1 MLDAMTPPVPPTHHL
16 NLPFFNAEH
25 QTLASEL
32 ATWVQ
37 QQTVDEHDDRRACR
51 EWVRLL
57 GDAGWLKY
65 CVPAEFGGAL
75 PKLDSRALV
84 ILRETLAF
92 HSPLADF
99 AFAMQGLGSGAITL
113 AGTPAQQAAYL
124 PHVASGRKIAAFALS
139 EADAG
144 SDAGAMKTVANYVGS
159 TGTSGTISCENGS
172 KACAA
177 ERSGQVKEETA
188 QRAGDTKQN
197 ALPHRL
203 VEDGFYSLSG
213 SKTWIS
219 NGGLADY
226 YCVFA
231 KTDPQAGTRGI
242 TPFIVDAN
250 TPGLDASEHIEVM
263 APHPL
268 ATLKFT
274 DCRVPATAMLGELNG
289 GFKLAMQTLDIF
301 RASVAGAA
309 LGMARRAPAEAVSYA
324 KARPMFGQRVSDFQ
338 LTQAKLGEMAALI
351 DAGAMLTYRA
361 AWMRDA
367 MGTATPATAQAYTAA
382 AAMAKMTATENA
394 SRVIDMALQM
404 HGGMGVKV
412 GTRVEHLYRDIRSLR
427 IYEGATE
434 VQQLIIGKSVLK
446 ASL

>member
-1 MLDAMTPPVPPTHHL
+1 MSRAPISHL
-16 NLPFFNAEH
+16 NLPFFDPAH
-25 QTLASEL
+25 QSLARDLSD
-32 ATWVQ
+32 WVPA
-37 QQTVDEHDDRRACR
+37 QTVDERDDRRACK
-51 EWVRLL
+51 EWVSRL
-57 GDAGWLKY
+57 GDAGWLRY
-65 CVPAEFGGAL
+65 CVPAAFGGAL
-75 PKLDSRALV
+75 EKMDSRALV

-113 AGTPAQQAAYL
+113 AGSPEQQALYL
-124 PHVASGRKIAAFALS
+124 PAVAQGDIIAAFALS

-144 SDAGAMKTVANYVGS
+144 SDAGAMKTVASIASPEVATGQNSINYTEV
-159 TGTSGTISCENGS
+159 TLN
-172 KACAA
+172 
-177 ERSGQVKEETA
+177 
-188 QRAGDTKQN
+188 
-197 ALPHRL
+197 
-203 VEDGFYSLSG
+203 G

-219 NGGLADY
+219 NGGIADF

-242 TPFIVDAN
+242 TAFIVDAS

-268 ATLKFT
+268 ATLQFK
-274 DCRVPATAMLGELNG
+274 DCRIPISAQLGELNG
-289 GFKLAMQTLDIF
+289 GFKLAMRTLDIF

-309 LGMARRAPAEAVSYA
+309 LGMARRALFEAVTYA
-324 KARPMFGQRVSDFQ
+324 KNRPMFGQRLADFQ

-351 DAGAMLTYRA
+351 DAAALLTYRA
-361 AWMRDA
+361 AWLRDCV
-367 MGTATPATAQAYTAA
+367 GLDTPAQAQAYTAA

-394 SRVIDMALQM
+394 QRVIDMALQM
-404 HGGMGVKV
+404 HGGLGVKV
-412 GTRVEHLYRDIRSLR
+412 GTKVESLYRDIRSLR

-446 ASL
+446 S